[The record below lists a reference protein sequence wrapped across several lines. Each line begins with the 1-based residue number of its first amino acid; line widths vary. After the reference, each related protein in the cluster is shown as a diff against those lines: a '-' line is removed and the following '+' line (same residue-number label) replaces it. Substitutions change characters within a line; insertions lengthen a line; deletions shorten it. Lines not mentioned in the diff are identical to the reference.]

1 MSHPVPDAGLDDY
14 ARLPWTEAP
23 VVVRE
28 PRVDA

>member
-14 ARLPWTEAP
+14 ARLRSTEAP